1 MRNFPPSNIF
11 TRVQLARMIDQLEEQ
26 KPEYVFMERIFL
38 TPQVPQWYGLKYED
52 LIDII
57 RYVLSHYQV
66 VDRGEY
72 LVALK
77 RVR

>member
-1 MRNFPPSNIF
+1 
-11 TRVQLARMIDQLEEQ
+11 
-26 KPEYVFMERIFL
+26 MERIFL